1 MKSYLC
7 LNEYLK
13 KRRLKNFFFKLIIIL
28 LSCCFSI
35 QSGLA
40 ADISQLYEASVKVTA
55 DKSENELIKNAF
67 SRVLIKVSGRSNI
80 RSSSAYAGLLKKA
93 DSAVSQFRYDYT
105 QGQQSK
111 TAAEEENAEEN
122 AEENDKE
129 SDKETIDKEKWFWV
143 RFNSQIVN
151 SLLTD
156 AAIPVWGGNRPETLL
171 WFSQEINGGRILQS
185 QHDAVHIYSIF
196 KDQAQLRGI
205 ALLFPFMDLQ
215 DQSAV
220 SSSDLWTDDNEQV
233 LSASRRYQ
241 AQSTLTARL
250 FQQTGGLWVS
260 QWTLLILG
268 KSSHWEIKDND
279 LQQVLALGID
289 KLADKLAWQFTQPVS
304 NSKQNSVLVQINN
317 INNFKQY
324 QQLDDYLRNL
334 ARVKSLT
341 LVQLQQDKIMY
352 EINYMGGE
360 NALSQE
366 IYLSDL
372 LKPLEN
378 SALNSRQTD
387 SYYKPVI
394 LDELDKNTDSNDG
407 QQAGKISAS
416 NTSGS
421 HTPDNSV
428 PAVPVI
434 LQADLEYWF
443 SG

>member
-13 KRRLKNFFFKLIIIL
+13 KRQLGNFFFKLIIIL
-28 LSCCFSI
+28 LSGCCFI

-111 TAAEEENAEEN
+111 TAAEEENAEEDN
-122 AEENDKE
+122 KD
-129 SDKETIDKEKWFWV
+129 SDKKTIDREKWFWV

-156 AAIPVWGGNRPETLL
+156 AAIPVWGENRPETLL
-171 WFSQEINGGRILQS
+171 WFSQEINGRRFLQS
-185 QHDAVHIYSIF
+185 QHDAVHIYNIF

-220 SSSDLWTDDNEQV
+220 SSSDLWANDNEAI

-250 FQQTGGLWVS
+250 FQQPGGLWVS

-268 KSSHWEIKDND
+268 NSSHWEIKDND

-289 KLADKLAWQFTQPVS
+289 KLADKLAWQFTQSVPD
-304 NSKQNSVLVQINN
+304 SKQNTILVQINN

-378 SALNSRQTD
+378 NALNNRQTD
-387 SYYKPVI
+387 SHYKPVI
-394 LDELDKNTDSNDG
+394 LDDLDKNADSNDG
-407 QQAGKISAS
+407 QQAEKINAS
-416 NTSGS
+416 NTSDS

-428 PAVPVI
+428 PVVPVI